1 VRLPRLKSVVDWM
14 RRPTFCLDRRN
25 LSVGSTTRVR
35 HVAWLIGLACGC
47 LAACGGTTP
56 SPPPSPSPG
65 PNAAPYSA
73 YPAGCPGQEPH
84 SPTTAPTVAVPAQV
98 QPPLHAQLAPGA
110 ASPALVDDHGR
121 LVKLVG
127 VNWYGAES
135 PDLVPGGLDKH
146 SPTQIA
152 REIKALHFNS
162 VRLPFSNYIVEC
174 DPVVKPALI
183 GAPATAQVHA
193 LEVYDQVVAALAREG
208 LMVILDNHSSDPT
221 WSPDSN
227 DALWHNASY
236 STDQWIRDW
245 IAMAQRYRRV
255 PAVVGADLRNE
266 PTKPAEWGTGGADH
280 DWRGA
285 AELAGNAVLSSSGNP
300 NLLVMVEGIDLGV
313 NLTGVAQEPICLQPG
328 QSAAHS
334 GAGACP
340 PGTKSS
346 SLVYAPHD
354 YTESQGKDI
363 NKEYKELTNQLD
375 NTDGWAAAAA
385 AAPLWIGEFGTC
397 NTTPRCVRADPN
409 SAPPE
414 NCANTRYAGPVGT
427 WFANFTDYVAQRNY
441 SWAYWPLNG
450 TQSTGGLSSSRD
462 RSQTE
467 CYGLLD
473 KSWSA
478 PPPTA
483 ADLICALQS
492 MISPSAATY
501 PADGCAKG
509 APFPPVPT
517 TGGAG
522 PTAATVV
529 KKFEPWVPVGQ
540 IGGFAP
546 APGLVV
552 TNGGKAVCDS
562 GSADD
567 PGAASA
573 VRCSPPG
580 NGVPCFIYTGSGDP
594 SNPLLCSSD
603 PTSNQV
609 TEVKPTG
616 QGVPVGALN
625 TDDSSQPAWFL
636 VLADG
641 RTCSL
646 HGYGTNSSPLP
657 YYCGGN
663 VLTAMP
669 DRSRPV
675 WTVKEATDQANPT
688 PSPTGVAVVTA
699 YR

>member
-1 VRLPRLKSVVDWM
+1 VLLARLKLVVDWM
-14 RRPTFCLDRRN
+14 RRPTFCLGRRN
-25 LSVGSTTRVR
+25 LSVGSTAHVR
-35 HVAWLIGLACGC
+35 HVAWLVGLACSC
-47 LAACGGTTP
+47 LAACGGTS
-56 SPPPSPSPG
+56 SPTPSPSPG
-65 PNAAPYSA
+65 PNPAPHSA
-73 YPAGCPGQEPH
+73 YPASCPGQEPH
-84 SPTTAPTVAVPAQV
+84 SPTTAPTAAVPRQI
-98 QPPLHAQLAPGA
+98 QPPLHAELEPGA
-110 ASPALVDDHGR
+110 ARGALVDDHNR

-135 PDLVPGGLDKH
+135 PDFVAGGLDKQ
-146 SPTQIA
+146 SATQIA
-152 REIKALHFNS
+152 KEIKSLHFNS

-174 DPVVKPALI
+174 NPLVNPAPISRQSTGPL
-183 GAPATAQVHA
+183 HA
-193 LEVYDQVVAALAREG
+193 LEVYDQVIAALADQG
-208 LMVILDNHSSDPT
+208 LMVILDDHSSDPT
-221 WSPDSN
+221 WSPDPN
-227 DALWHNASY
+227 NTLWYNGSY

-245 IAMAQRYRRV
+245 IAMAQRYRGV
-255 PAVVGADLRNE
+255 PAVIGADLRNE
-266 PTKPAEWGTGGADH
+266 PTTPAEWGTGNAER
-280 DWRGA
+280 DWRRA

-300 NLLVMVEGIDLGV
+300 NLLVMVEGIGLGV
-313 NLTGVAQEPICLQPG
+313 NLTGVAHDPVCLQPG
-328 QSAAHS
+328 QASAYS
-334 GAGACP
+334 GTGPCP
-340 PGTKSS
+340 SS

-354 YTESQGKDI
+354 YAESQGKRGKDI
-363 NKEYKELTNQLD
+363 NKEYKELTKQLD

-414 NCANTRYAGPVGT
+414 ACANTASAGPVGT
-427 WFANFTDYVAQRNY
+427 WFANFTDYVAQHNY

-450 TQSTGGLSSSRD
+450 MQSTGGPTSNRD

-473 KSWSA
+473 TNWSA

-492 MISPSAATY
+492 MINPSAATY
-501 PADGCAKG
+501 PADGCTKG
-509 APFPPVPT
+509 AAFPPVPT

-522 PTAATVV
+522 PAAATVM

-546 APGLVV
+546 APGLMVSHS
-552 TNGGKAVCDS
+552 GKAACDS
-562 GSADD
+562 GTADD
-567 PGAASA
+567 PGSASA

-580 NGVPCFIYTGSGDP
+580 NGVPCFIYTSSGDP

-603 PTSNQV
+603 PTSNHL
-609 TEVKPTG
+609 TEVRPTG
-616 QGVPVGALN
+616 QGVPVGVLN
-625 TDDSSQPAWFL
+625 RDDSSQPAWFL

-641 RTCSL
+641 RKCSFQ
-646 HGYGTNSSPLP
+646 GYGTNTSALP

-663 VLTAMP
+663 LLTTMP
-669 DRSRPV
+669 DRSQPV
-675 WTVKEATDQANPT
+675 WTVKEARDQANPT